1 MLAGRATAVHRS
13 TGRMR
18 TRAPACSVTCWPWR
32 ALRLECR
39 ASFSGASD
47 NSRCCPEGEEERRP
61 RRTRLTTTRPHP
73 TATDSAFRAF
83 GTNRPKP
90 STRTERGSDA
100 FPAPPA
106 SGAGAHTCEGHRQLV
121 SRIFLLLPELPTPA
135 PLQFLGWGWTEE
147 DARYTEGYKRFHVFA
162 KNRNERLQFIFPFT
176 FFPKKPEPGIM
187 LVLTGLCTQHTLL
200 QTQ

>member
-1 MLAGRATAVHRS
+1 MLAGRVTAVHRS

-73 TATDSAFRAF
+73 TATDSPFRAF

-100 FPAPPA
+100 FPAPP
-106 SGAGAHTCEGHRQLV
+106 SLGG
-121 SRIFLLLPELPTPA
+121 PELTRVRSTVSWFPGSSSCFRSSPPPPHSNFWVGGGPRKTHDTPKDTKDFMS
-135 PLQFLGWGWTEE
+135 LLKIGTNVCSLF
-147 DARYTEGYKRFHVFA
+147 F
-162 KNRNERLQFIFPFT
+162 RLRS
-176 FFPKKPEPGIM
+176 FPKSPN
-187 LVLTGLCTQHTLL
+187 LA
-200 QTQ
+200 